1 VRSLLRV
8 LGENRTS
15 HLMALRGN
23 GERQRRSESRA
34 EQIKRI
40 VKRTGLNMAQ
50 ISAATSASCGRNTPF
65 FVPPTFLYK
74 QKEGVTPHV
83 CQIIA
88 LSWVT
93 GYRFTDW
100 MRICGFDLELIFALQ
115 IELHVERTVSVT
127 PDQVTAERRPSPP
140 SWNRAWRDSRRRYLF
155 AKIGRSDAVV
165 HPRILPGSIVRAD
178 CTYSP
183 EVSRNGSDTDA
194 LWLVEYPGGLT
205 CCQIERVDQTHI
217 VLLPHRAPLPSWP
230 LRLTKEARVL
240 GLLDME
246 LRPRDVPE
254 QTAYHPSRFEH
265 RPVLPRR
272 DGAMKLSTLVRV
284 SRSRAGLTLREAH
297 DMTMAVARL
306 LGNQAYGIA
315 LGQLSDYEATVKLPR
330 HVAKMMSLCIIY
342 GIHAWDLMAAAGIR
356 VDDSGKAPLD
366 LDESGPELLTSSYLG
381 DRHWEERDVGVEDG
395 AATGGRVR
403 RARVVA

>member
-1 VRSLLRV
+1 MDAARAVRSLLRV
-8 LGENRTS
+8 LIENPTS
-15 HLMALRGN
+15 HLMALRRN
-23 GERQRRSESRA
+23 GERQCRT

-40 VKRTGLNMAQ
+40 VKRTGLTMAQ
-50 ISAATSASCGRNTPF
+50 ISASTGALCGRNTRF

-74 QKEGVTPHV
+74 HKEGVTPHV

-88 LSWVT
+88 LSQVT

-100 MRICGFDLELIFALQ
+100 MRICGFDLELIYALQ
-115 IELHVERTVSVT
+115 IELHVERTVLVT
-127 PDQVTAERRPSPP
+127 PDQVTAERRPSHL
-140 SWNRAWRDSRRRYLF
+140 SWNRAWQDSRRRYLF

-165 HPRILPGSIVRAD
+165 HPIILPGSIVRAD

-183 EVSRNGSDTDA
+183 EVSRNGLGTDA

-205 CCQIERVDQTHI
+205 CCHVNRVDQSHI
-217 VLLPHRAPLPSWP
+217 VLLPNRTPLPGWP
-230 LRLTKEARVL
+230 LRLTEEARVL
-240 GLLDME
+240 GLVDMD
-246 LRPRDVPE
+246 LRPRDVLE
-254 QTAYHPSRFEH
+254 QTTYHPTRLEH
-265 RPVLPRR
+265 RPGLPRR
-272 DGAMKLSTLVRV
+272 DDAMNFSTLVRV

-306 LGNQAYGIA
+306 LGNHAYGIA

-330 HVAKMMSLCIIY
+330 HIEKMMSLCMIY
-342 GIHAWDLMAAAGIR
+342 GIHPWDLMAAAGIR

-366 LDESGPELLTSSYLG
+366 LDNVGSYLG
-381 DRHWEERDVGVEDG
+381 DRHWDERDDGVEDG
-395 AATGGRVR
+395 AAIGGRMG